1 MWKLKVPPKVNA
13 FLWYGLQ
20 GILPSKVN
28 LRRKGVIMNVTCSAY
43 GGEEDEFHVLGVLL
57 LENVWRILEFN

>member
-1 MWKLKVPPKVNA
+1 MA
-13 FLWYGLQ
+13 YR